1 MLWEGLAGRAA
12 ALEAGDRRGLRHL
25 LGGDLV
31 LGGDGFE
38 FLELQF
44 QLVDQPGT
52 AFRAVAI
59 LLAPEFGDLEPEML
73 DHRLGGRD
81 DRPGLRQLVLGGLG
95 TGLRGRERGAQSGD
109 LGGGP

>member
-1 MLWEGLAGRAA
+1 MLREGLAGRAA

-31 LGGDGFE
+31 LGRSGFE

-59 LLAPEFGDLEPEML
+59 LLAPEFDDLKPEVL
-73 DHRLGGRD
+73 DHRLGGRN
-81 DRPGLRQLVLGGLG
+81 DRPGLRQLALGGLG
-95 TGLRGRERGAQSGD
+95 TGLRGRECGAQFSD
-109 LGGGP
+109 LGSGI